1 MAESSPV
8 PLQIDA
14 HTAHAFRQVLDA
26 VVAVVQ
32 KHLDVP
38 FQLCNRY
45 CCPCTHMCKS
55 NHKTSQVLSHIW
67 DALKF
72 HTTFFCQGQEF
83 HDPDWRL
90 SVQQWWRSIAENS
103 GTRISMTDNNKI
115 DKHCLHLTF
124 SSQTVM
130 ITESFSLGCLDWRL
144 HPGAMY
150 AGFGVQQCILRWRKH
165 LWRHLQWWRLR
176 PSPHAG
182 EVLSKFAA

>member
-1 MAESSPV
+1 MHF
-8 PLQIDA
+8 L
-14 HTAHAFRQVLDA
+14 QVLDA
-26 VVAVVQ
+26 VLAVVQ
-32 KHLDVP
+32 THLDVP

-45 CCPCTHMCKS
+45 CCPCNHMCKS

-72 HTTFFCQGQEF
+72 LTTFFCQGQEF

-103 GTRISMTDNNKI
+103 GTRISMTDSKKLSTSHFLFSNRHDNWILFPRMFGLKTTSWGFLGQCMLVLECNN
-115 DKHCLHLTF
+115 
-124 SSQTVM
+124 V
-130 ITESFSLGCLDWRL
+130 
-144 HPGAMY
+144 
-150 AGFGVQQCILRWRKH
+150 LRWRKH